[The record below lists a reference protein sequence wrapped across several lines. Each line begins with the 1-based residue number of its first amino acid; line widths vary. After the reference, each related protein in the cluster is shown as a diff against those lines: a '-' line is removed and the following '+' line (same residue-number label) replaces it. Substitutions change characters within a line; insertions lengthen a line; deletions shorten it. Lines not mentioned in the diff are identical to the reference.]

1 MTPLIFSVKN
11 SVAVYRVVANG
22 LPILSVDVTN
32 LRRESNMNEQAFKD
46 QVAIVTGAGE
56 GIGYEIAR
64 QLTLQGAA
72 VLLNDIDGELAAKAA
87 QEISSEGGV
96 CIGVDGDV
104 GDHRIVRGLV
114 DRAVAEFGR
123 LNIAVANAGLTLWDD
138 FLDFKPEDFN
148 RVLAVNLGGSFFLS
162 QAAARQMQQQ
172 GTGGR
177 IILMSSVAGNQSIA
191 TSSVYA
197 MTKKG
202 LEMLAR
208 SLVSELSPLGI
219 TVNVIAPGATV
230 TPRTLKVVPDYEP
243 IWSQVIPTGRPAY
256 PSDIANTVLFF
267 LSPGADHITGQ
278 TLIVDGGWS
287 AKSPEPKS
295 QYVDKTK

>member
-1 MTPLIFSVKN
+1 MNDQSLKN
-11 SVAVYRVVANG
+11 
-22 LPILSVDVTN
+22 
-32 LRRESNMNEQAFKD
+32 

-56 GIGYEIAR
+56 GIGLEIAR
-64 QLTLQGAA
+64 RLSLQGAA
-72 VLLNDIDGELAAKAA
+72 VLLNDIDGGLAADAA
-87 QEISSEGGV
+87 KTISSEGGT
-96 CIGVDGDV
+96 CIGVEGDV
-104 GDHRIVRGLV
+104 GDHRIVTDLV

-123 LNIAVANAGLTLWDD
+123 LNVAIANAGLTLWDD
-138 FLDFKPEDFN
+138 FFDFKSEDFN

-162 QAAARQMQQQ
+162 QAAARQMRRQES
-172 GTGGR
+172 GGR

-256 PSDIANTVLFF
+256 PRDIANAVLFF

-278 TLIVDGGWS
+278 TLVVDGGWS
-287 AKSPEPKS
+287 AKSPEPVS